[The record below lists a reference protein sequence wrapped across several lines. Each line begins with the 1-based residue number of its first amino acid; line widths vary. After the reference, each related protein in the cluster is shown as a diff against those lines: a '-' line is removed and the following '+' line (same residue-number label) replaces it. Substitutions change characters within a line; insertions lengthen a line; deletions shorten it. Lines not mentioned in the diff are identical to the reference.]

1 MASFTDQV
9 QTFNPYVSQLPVEAM
24 VQVGMQKQAQYDQGV
39 QKIQGYIDNI
49 AGMDVYRPQDKE
61 MLQSKLNELNSK
73 LKTVAAGDFSNQQ
86 LVNSVGGMAT
96 NIVKDPFVQNA
107 VASTATYKKAL
118 EERKAYQK
126 EGKTSPSNDL
136 DLQKRHDAWVN
147 GGADAA
153 FSGGYD
159 PYTNWKKEGLEI
171 LKSLTGDSTI
181 TEDAFTPKLDP
192 KTGRPILDATGKPV
206 MVLADAIKVDK
217 YKGLSPEKIQQ
228 ALQVGL
234 SPAALKQMELD
245 GMYTYNGYKTQDE
258 VKGLIQSNFD
268 FKRKLFVEKKNKLEE
283 LLGQTS
289 DATIK
294 EDIRTKIENVNKY
307 ITSYDSQQ
315 SKLIKLADENK
326 LDSAKANLFSIDAL
340 ADFSNA
346 FSYKEIEQ
354 GWENNP
360 LAEMQFKRDR
370 ANQEHQEFL
379 QKLAFDSYWKTK
391 EYDQEER
398 KIASQDKLNQGLFG
412 GLLSDIP
419 QEELPKVTTGKIIA
433 DVTRDSQQLNLSD
446 AQFLKSHGGKDAAWL
461 SAQRAAWEA
470 RPNGVDADVAAYFNQ
485 TEGLRRNVETKGR
498 MIADITKAA
507 DAKYGTINK
516 FIPERAP
523 VVSYKS
529 PNLDF
534 KYTPQELAQF
544 SASSNK
550 FVSSTSPS
558 GPGGAVTVNYNE
570 KGARESMSPKEYKLW
585 RAYHGLDKSA
595 ADKKLKEVASW
606 YNKNVYYPYGST
618 LSKKNE
624 EIANEVYKRISVG
637 QGVEY
642 TVPTFNP
649 AQKGQASGF
658 LLSAA
663 KLADAQ
669 SGRLPGSTGTA
680 EDLKLVASDLEN
692 ITVKVAGGTEYQPTS
707 YRVTALGKKGQTV
720 SFTLSPEQKRAS
732 MGNLFDT
739 PPAAQAAM
747 PYIETL
753 RALGGNTTATDG
765 SSSSNEYN
773 SYMSNIDFPNVKTYG
788 IKANLVP
795 RGDGY
800 GFRLSI
806 FNPISKKWMRDIP
819 YPANGAPAMSAEDI
833 TNQRLGFTDA
843 ALYEMTNN
851 RPATAR
857 DLQIIKNASKN
868 PF

>member
-24 VQVGMQKQAQYDQGV
+24 VQVGMQKQAQYDAGV

-61 MLQSKLNELNSK
+61 MLQSKLNELGSK

-96 NIVKDPFVQNA
+96 NIVKDPLVQNA
-107 VASTATYKKAL
+107 VASTAAYKKAL
-118 EERKAYQK
+118 EERNTYKK

-136 DLQKRHDAWVN
+136 DLQKRHDAWMN
-147 GGADAA
+147 GGSDAA

-181 TEDAFTPKLDP
+181 TEDAFTAKVDP
-192 KTGRPILDATGKPV
+192 KTGKTV
-206 MVLADAIKVDK
+206 MVLADAISVEK

-234 SPAALKQMELD
+234 SPAAMKQMELD
-245 GMYTYNGYKTQDE
+245 GKYAYNGYKTQDE

-268 FKRKLFVEKKNKLEE
+268 FKRRLFVEKKDKLEE

-289 DATIK
+289 DAAIK
-294 EDIRTKIENVNKY
+294 EDIRTKINNVNRY
-307 ITSYDSQQ
+307 ISSYDSQQ
-315 SKLIKLADENK
+315 AKLMKLADAND

-346 FSYKEIEQ
+346 FSYQEIEK
-354 GWENNP
+354 GWKNSP
-360 LAEMQFKRDR
+360 LAEMQFKRDAR
-370 ANQEHQEFL
+370 NQEHQEFL
-379 QKLAFDSYWKTK
+379 QRLNFDSYWKGK
-391 EYDQEER
+391 EYEQEER

-419 QEELPKVTTGKIIA
+419 QEELPKVTAGKIIA
-433 DVTRDSQQLNLSD
+433 DVTRDSQQLNLKD
-446 AQFLKSHGGKDAAWL
+446 AEFLKSHGGKDATWL

-470 RPNGVDADVAAYFNQ
+470 RPNGVDADIAAYFNA

-498 MIADITKAA
+498 MLADITKAA
-507 DAKYGTINK
+507 DAKYGTVNK

-534 KYTPQELAQF
+534 KYTPQELANF
-544 SASSNK
+544 AASSSK
-550 FVSSTSPS
+550 FVTTTAPA
-558 GPGGAVTVNYNE
+558 GPGGKASVSYDT
-570 KGARESMSPKEYKLW
+570 KAAQASMSPKEYKLW

-595 ADKKLKEVASW
+595 ADSKLKEVASW
-606 YNKNVYYPYGST
+606 YNKNVYSPYGST
-618 LSKKNE
+618 LTKKNE

-642 TVPTFNP
+642 TLPTFNP

-680 EDLKLVASDLEN
+680 DDLKLVASDLEN
-692 ITVKVAGGTEYQPTS
+692 ITVKVSGGTEYQPTS

-732 MGNLFDT
+732 MGNLFDA

-765 SSSSNEYN
+765 SSVSNEYN

-806 FNPISKKWMRDIP
+806 FNPITKTWMRDIP

-851 RPATAR
+851 KPATAR

>member
-24 VQVGMQKQAQYDQGV
+24 VQVGMQKQAQYDAGV

-61 MLQSKLNELNSK
+61 MLQSKLNELGSK

-96 NIVKDPFVQNA
+96 NIIKDPYVQNA
-107 VASTATYKKAL
+107 VSSTANYRKAL

-136 DLQKRHDAWVN
+136 DFQQRHDAWVN
-147 GGADAA
+147 GDANA
-153 FSGGYD
+153 TFSGGYD
-159 PYTNWKKEGLEI
+159 PYTNWKKEGVEI

-181 TEDAFTPKLDP
+181 TEEAFTPKLDKDGKP
-192 KTGRPILDATGKPV
+192 VLDATGKPV
-206 MVLADAIKVDK
+206 MVLADAIKVEK

-234 SPAALKQMELD
+234 SPAAMKQMELD
-245 GMYTYNGYKTQDE
+245 GKYFYNGYKTQDE

-268 FKRKLFVEKKNKLEE
+268 SKRKMFVEKKDKLEE
-283 LLGQTS
+283 LLGQTG

-294 EDIRTKIENVNKY
+294 EDIRTKIKEVNKY
-307 ITSYDSQQ
+307 ISSYDSQQ
-315 SKLIKLADENK
+315 SKLMKLADANQ
-326 LDSAKANLFSIDAL
+326 LDSAKANLFSIDSL
-340 ADFSNA
+340 AEFSNA
-346 FSYKEIEQ
+346 FSYREVEE
-354 GWENNP
+354 GWKNSP
-360 LAEMQFKRDR
+360 LAEMQFKRDVR
-370 ANQEHQEFL
+370 NQEHQEFL
-379 QKLAFDSYWKTK
+379 TKLNNDNYWKGM
-391 EYDQEER
+391 EYRQEER
-398 KIASQDKLNQGLFG
+398 KIASQDKLNQALLG

-433 DVTRDSQQLNLSD
+433 DVTRDSQQLSLSD
-446 AQFLKSHGGKDAAWL
+446 AQFLKAHGGKDAAWL

-470 RPNGVDADVAAYFNQ
+470 RPNGVDADIAAYFNQ

-498 MIADITKAA
+498 MITEITKAA
-507 DAKYGTINK
+507 DAKYGTVNK

-529 PNLDF
+529 TNLDF
-534 KYTPQELAQF
+534 KYTPQELANF
-544 SASSNK
+544 AASSNN
-550 FVSSTSPS
+550 FVTITNPTEL
-558 GPGGAVTVNYNE
+558 GGKASVSYDTKAAQANL
-570 KGARESMSPKEYKLW
+570 SPKEYKLW

-595 ADKKLKEVASW
+595 ADSKLKEVASW
-606 YNKNVYYPYGST
+606 YNKNVYNPYSGT

-624 EIANEVYKRISVG
+624 EIANEVYRRISVG

-680 EDLKLVASDLEN
+680 DDLKLIASDLEN
-692 ITVKVAGGTEYQPTS
+692 VTVKVAGGTEYQPTS

-732 MGNLFDT
+732 MGNLFDMSS
-739 PPAAQAAM
+739 AAQAAM

-753 RALGGNTTATDG
+753 KMLGGNTTATDG

-806 FNPISKKWMRDIP
+806 SNPITKKWIRDIP
-819 YPANGAPAMSAEDI
+819 YPAAGSPAMSPEDI

-843 ALYEMTNN
+843 ALYEIIND

-857 DLQIIKNASKN
+857 DLQIIQKASKN